1 MPNLPRILTTLLF
14 SAGLACLWLS
24 AQPPEQV
31 LQPEVPTQQV
41 SFESYHVEQ
50 QAIQTIQVGQ
60 RVWIGENPSEER
72 DLRYGEEID
81 HPMQWRKMVLLCQ
94 KVDGTTAKVEMLR
107 PATWLEE
114 QQVHVGGKVPIEV
127 PECGI
132 EGLADVLDIQ
142 PCPPIDQ
149 GPGRTVTATFHHQSA
164 TTYDLQIEG
173 FDQPIGTTGNH
184 PFWSETKQ
192 EFVRADELSAGEEV
206 LTNNGVAFVASL
218 SPRGP
223 PEPVFN
229 LEVQLEHDYRVGD
242 AGVLVHNGDPDC
254 NLISLESVEESA
266 KPYRKKAPT
275 GANQLDRLQ
284 NAKREFQKNRNFK
297 NWFHKEYKED
307 LGFGGGGR
315 NNPDLPIEDIAD
327 ALDEWVDL
335 GKPKL

>member
-1 MPNLPRILTTLLF
+1 MSNFPRMITALLF

-24 AQPPEQV
+24 LQPPEQV

-50 QAIQTIQVGQ
+50 QAIQTIRVGQ

-229 LEVQLEHDYRVGD
+229 LEVQLEHVYRVGD
-242 AGVLVHNGDPDC
+242 AGVLVHN
-254 NLISLESVEESA
+254 S
-266 KPYRKKAPT
+266 
-275 GANQLDRLQ
+275 
-284 NAKREFQKNRNFK
+284 
-297 NWFHKEYKED
+297 
-307 LGFGGGGR
+307 
-315 NNPDLPIEDIAD
+315 LPILNNCFTPKPGVITKSNSPIFKGASPFKGKTKTNGKSGKKRRFYQWDHTHNDIEVYD
-327 ALDEWVDL
+327 HNLNHL
-335 GKPKL
+335 GSIDPYFGEFTKPAVPGRKIEL